1 MASIIKIKRSNT
13 GGSAPSSSSLA
24 AGELAVNLADL
35 ILYSSSDG
43 TDVIQIAENAL
54 ANTNSYIGTKL
65 NSSSYTTADVQAKAA
80 LANTNSAIAL
90 RATEADSLLRLSNTN
105 SYIATKLDSA
115 SYTTA
120 DVQAK
125 AALANTNSYIASV
138 YATGQQNLA
147 NTNARIDAVSTSFTL
162 AADSGSNDSFT
173 SGGTLTISG
182 TANEVA
188 TAVTD
193 DTITISLP
201 DDVTIG
207 RDLTVSQ
214 DLAVSGNT
222 VITGNLIVN
231 GSTTTVTS
239 STVSVNDSLLKLGA
253 NNAADSVDLGW
264 YGEYVA
270 AGTKYAGVFRD
281 ASASGDPFVFWK
293 DLTSEPTTTV
303 NFGSG
308 SLATIEAVIDGGTY

>member
-125 AALANTNSYIASV
+125 AALANTNSYIA
-138 YATGQQNLA
+138 ATL
-147 NTNARIDAVSTSFTL
+147 SS
-162 AADSGSNDSFT
+162 AADD
-173 SGGTLTISG
+173 
-182 TANEVA
+182 A
-188 TAVTD
+188 
-193 DTITISLP
+193 
-201 DDVTIG
+201 
-207 RDLTVSQ
+207 
-214 DLAVSGNT
+214 LAFA
-222 VITGNLIVN
+222 IA
-231 GSTTTVTS
+231 
-239 STVSVNDSLLKLGA
+239 LG
-253 NNAADSVDLGW
+253 
-264 YGEYVA
+264 
-270 AGTKYAGVFRD
+270 
-281 ASASGDPFVFWK
+281 
-293 DLTSEPTTTV
+293 
-303 NFGSG
+303 
-308 SLATIEAVIDGGTY
+308 